1 MALTLQLTQFNVKTV
16 TILNCAYGGLN
27 PSSIKMEINNG
38 FRVAKP
44 FLNKLLRSKPI
55 QFPTEVLGL
64 FKLEA
69 MTLAYYDNYL
79 YAGITP
85 VFIGPESVSKAPLPS
100 NEEFFMDTENSI
112 FLYECMTEKT
122 FEVLEDGTESIT
134 IETFD
139 VIYELQLVD
148 DDQVIQF

>member
-1 MALTLQLTQFNVKTV
+1 MALTIQLTQLKVESVK
-16 TILNCAYGGLN
+16 ILQCAYGELN
-27 PSSIKMEINNG
+27 AGSIKLEINNG

-44 FLNKLLRSKPI
+44 FLNKLLSSKPI

-69 MTLAYYDNYL
+69 MTLAYYDDYF

-85 VFIGPESVSKAPLPS
+85 VFIGPQSVSKAPLPS

-112 FLYECMTEKT
+112 YLYECMTEQT
-122 FEVLEDGTESIT
+122 FEVLEDGTEHIT

-139 VIYELQLVD
+139 FIYELLLID
-148 DDQVIQF
+148 DDQVVQF